1 MADLVYRNIM
11 KDLKER
17 IQANEFASK
26 KLPDERSLSESYG
39 VSRSSIKRALNV
51 LANQGIIFKKRGSGT
66 FINPLYQKNQTI
78 FQYEGSNL
86 GVTDSF
92 KSDGQTP
99 KIKLLDFKVVPASE
113 ELQTELFLNLGEF
126 VYEIKRL
133 RSFDDKPFMIE
144 LGYIPIR
151 VAPEL
156 NSERVEGSI
165 FNYFEDATGNSVTK
179 SFMTITADPSTKE
192 DQQLL
197 GLKPVEP
204 VGVMEGIFFLDD
216 GTPFEVSNMRIH
228 YKYLNYNTFVNLD
241 EDK

>member
-1 MADLVYRNIM
+1 M
-11 KDLKER
+11 KDLKDR
-17 IQANEFASK
+17 IQANEFESK
-26 KLPDERSLSESYG
+26 RLPDERSLSESYG

-92 KSDGQTP
+92 KSDGQVP
-99 KIKLLDFKVVPASE
+99 QIKLLETSNGVPASE
-113 ELQTELFLNLGEF
+113 ELQTELFLDPGEF
-126 VYEIKRL
+126 VYQIKRL
-133 RSFDDKPFMIE
+133 RSFDDNPFMIE
-144 LGYIPIR
+144 MGYIPIR

-165 FNYFEDATGNSVTK
+165 FNYFEDATGKSVTK
-179 SFMTITADPSTKE
+179 SFMTITADPSSKE
-192 DQQLL
+192 DQELL

-216 GTPFEVSNMRIH
+216 GTPFEV
-228 YKYLNYNTFVNLD
+228 YQY
-241 EDK
+241 EDSL

>member
-1 MADLVYRNIM
+1 MTDLVYRTIM
-11 KDLKER
+11 KDLKDR
-17 IQANEFASK
+17 IQANEFESK
-26 KLPDERSLSESYG
+26 RLPDERSLSESYG

-92 KSDGQTP
+92 KSNGKVPQ
-99 KIKLLDFKVVPASE
+99 IKLLDFKVIPASE
-113 ELQTELFLNLGEF
+113 ELQTELFLDPGEF
-126 VYEIKRL
+126 VYQIKRL

-144 LGYIPIR
+144 MGYIPIR

-165 FNYFEDATGNSVTK
+165 FNYFEDTTGKSVTK
-179 SFMTITADPSTKE
+179 SFMTITADPSSEE
-192 DQQLL
+192 DQKLL
-197 GLKPVEP
+197 ALKPIEP

-228 YKYLNYNTFVNLD
+228 YKYLNYNTFVSLD
-241 EDK
+241 ENS

>member
-17 IQANEFASK
+17 IQVNEFASK

-92 KSDGQTP
+92 KSDGQHH
-99 KIKLLDFKVVPASE
+99 KLSCW
-113 ELQTELFLNLGEF
+113 TS
-126 VYEIKRL
+126 RL
-133 RSFDDKPFMIE
+133 CRQVKNCRP
-144 LGYIPIR
+144 
-151 VAPEL
+151 
-156 NSERVEGSI
+156 
-165 FNYFEDATGNSVTK
+165 NYF
-179 SFMTITADPSTKE
+179 
-192 DQQLL
+192 
-197 GLKPVEP
+197 
-204 VGVMEGIFFLDD
+204 
-216 GTPFEVSNMRIH
+216 
-228 YKYLNYNTFVNLD
+228 
-241 EDK
+241 